1 MINGA
6 IARIL
11 LRYLIAGVTMYGLM
25 TPELGEMITSDPDI
39 AMFAELGVG
48 AVAAVSV
55 EAWYWF
61 AKRMGWAT

>member
-11 LRYLIAGVTMYGLM
+11 LRYLIAIITTYGLL

-39 AMFAELGVG
+39 AMFVELGVG
-48 AVAAVSV
+48 AVAALAV
-55 EAWYWF
+55 EVYYTL
-61 AKRMGWAT
+61 AKKRGWST